1 MVKYQDH
8 IRNIST
14 GKLRGFFVDW
24 PNPPTRATHL
34 KLLRNSDLRVLAVDA
49 ETANVIG
56 FITAITDGV
65 LCAYIPFLEVL
76 PFHQGRGIGKEL
88 VGRMMR
94 KLRKA
99 YMVDLICD
107 KELQKFYKRFN
118 MHPSSG
124 MIKRSYPNQSGNK
137 IR

>member
-1 MVKYQDH
+1 M
-8 IRNIST
+8 RNIST
-14 GKLRGFFVDW
+14 GRLRGFFVDW
-24 PNPPTRATHL
+24 PNPPTPATHL
-34 KLLRNSDLRVLAVDA
+34 KLLRNSDFRVLAIDT
-49 ETANVIG
+49 ETADVIG
-56 FITAITDGV
+56 FITAITDGI

-76 PFHQGRGIGKEL
+76 PAHQGRGIGKEL

>member
-1 MVKYQDH
+1 M
-8 IRNIST
+8 RNIST

-24 PNPPTRATHL
+24 PNPPTPATHL

-76 PFHQGRGIGKEL
+76 PSHQDREI
-88 VGRMMR
+88 
-94 KLRKA
+94 
-99 YMVDLICD
+99 D
-107 KELQKFYKRFN
+107 
-118 MHPSSG
+118 
-124 MIKRSYPNQSGNK
+124 
-137 IR
+137 